1 MEIKETEETGG
12 RYSVMEIKET
22 DAEDEEQLDEEDV
35 DEQMFIFPKRKNGE
49 EIEEQDVDVDAD
61 LQEKEL
67 LNEMQEK

>member
-22 DAEDEEQLDEEDV
+22 DAEDEEQLAEEDV

-67 LNEMQEK
+67 QEK